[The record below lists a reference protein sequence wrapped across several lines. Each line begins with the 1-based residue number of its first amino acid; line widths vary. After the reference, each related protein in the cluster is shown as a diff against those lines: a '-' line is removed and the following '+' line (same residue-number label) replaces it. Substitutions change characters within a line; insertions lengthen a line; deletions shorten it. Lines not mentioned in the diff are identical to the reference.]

1 MGMAASMGAFLLSG
15 GEKGKR
21 FILPHS
27 KVMIHQPLGGAYG
40 QASDVEITTKEILKT
55 KDILNKE
62 LAKNT
67 GKSLNV
73 IEKDTDRDFY
83 MNAKEAVSYGIV
95 DKILSNWSKLLIQC
109 RSSRVRNDV
118 GTSASFLICMGGG
131 ERVGGRIIESLPAKN
146 ERMINDRE

>member
-95 DKILSNWSKLLIQC
+95 DKILSN
-109 RSSRVRNDV
+109 
-118 GTSASFLICMGGG
+118 
-131 ERVGGRIIESLPAKN
+131 
-146 ERMINDRE
+146 